1 MDYSNNPI
9 SIHRPPSNQFTLS
22 PAAQFDRPVVA
33 LIMATN
39 NPRAVIRETAT
50 SLFGQSLQNFIW
62 VIVDDHTTSAESIEL
77 LGAIAKD
84 PRVVVLHNQG
94 PKGLAQARNVA
105 LKWIFEQ
112 SFIPP
117 YLVSLDDDDLFEF
130 TALEKTTWLLESNTD
145 WDIGGFPY
153 IKFGSAN
160 ETVITG
166 LHSGADNWVYVSPL
180 RPAPRMSNTLTR
192 LRRKTS

>member
-1 MDYSNNPI
+1 MDYSNNPL

-22 PAAQFDRPVVA
+22 PFAQFDRPVVA

-145 WDIGGFPY
+145 WDIGGYSY

-160 ETVITG
+160 ETVNTG
-166 LHSGADNWVYVSPL
+166 LHSGADNWVYVSSPC
-180 RPAPRMSNTLTR
+180 PSNEQHAD
-192 LRRKTS
+192 